1 MILLGAS
8 LKKMPALWI
17 ALRALVLI
25 GCFGLVAPETSQAQK
40 PPPSPISTLSEANA
54 WLRDSSNTSTVQG
67 HISGI
72 VIYRGADGEILIQEG
87 SQGMRVLLKPGMPT
101 PTIGDRVDIEASF
114 RFNSTDAEAPVSAI
128 AMKNLGPSSMPEPA
142 KPWLIEALNGK
153 NDRQWIEIEG
163 VVMQARLEGSTL
175 TLHMT
180 DQSGWALATVE
191 EWPSNLAW
199 TNGWGAHL
207 RLRGANIGRGNKAIR
222 IPSPAYVTWVRPG
235 AELPFTEPAANAVL
249 LRQQPKGSPTR
260 ARLVGMVL
268 SADSDSVFVRSGETA
283 LRASY
288 LQPFSPG
295 SINPAK
301 NELIPAPIPRLA
313 VGDFVELV
321 GSPLRTKPYLTL
333 NFSVFRLL
341 GSNSPPTAN
350 AARASTIADGTSA
363 NDFVRVSGRLLS
375 RQQITVNKTV
385 VETLKLEDDSHEFQ
399 ATLESNRGG
408 QLSSLKTD
416 DLIEITGLVTPIPG
430 DPNSFVIRM
439 SSASDA
445 RSLGLAPSVS
455 RSRLWRG
462 VGGVGALL
470 LMAVSW
476 IILLRRQVS
485 HHTNQLKLANEK
497 LQQEIEE
504 GRRADKVQRATYAIS
519 EAVHTAGD
527 LQSFYPQVHRIISG
541 LMPAHNFFLLL
552 HNPGLD
558 LHEYVYHVDQ
568 KDPWPAARRVSGGLV
583 GYILKS
589 GTALLADH
597 ASMTNKSNEWCL
609 VSGTPSAIWLGVPLS
624 LHGQTIGVMALQ
636 DYENPSAYGE
646 EEKIILTYVASQI
659 ALALERKRAEAA
671 LAASERELRQSEQ
684 RFRTAFYANPA
695 LMTVTRLDNG
705 RFVAANAAF
714 LQASGYTEQEVV
726 GKLARDLNIYA
737 NPEQRQEFVDLLRRD
752 GFVRD
757 REHQLQTK
765 SGHSITVLV
774 TGEVIQLDGEP
785 HTLSVG
791 IDISTRKKAEQD
803 MRRALAAE
811 RDLGELKSRFVSL
824 VSHEFRTPLG
834 ITMSAVELLRN
845 YLDRLPPAKLKEL
858 LEDIYSA
865 TLRMSGLME
874 QVLLLGRVEAG
885 KISFKASPIDVASLG
900 SKLVDE
906 MHSATHRRCPIH
918 LECEDDFA
926 GACAD
931 EALIRHIF
939 SNLLSNAVKYSPD
952 ASPVRFCIRR
962 QGAHGLFEVI
972 DQGIGIPEE
981 DHDRLFEAFHRA
993 SNVGQIS
1000 GTGLGL
1006 MIVKRCVDLHLGS
1019 IRFESVRSKGTRFA
1033 VTLPLFPSKA

>member
-1 MILLGAS
+1 MYLNEAS
-8 LKKMPALWI
+8 LKRLPAAGI
-17 ALRALVLI
+17 MLRALL
-25 GCFGLVAPETSQAQK
+25 LVAFLGVLPISSRAQK
-40 PPPSPISTLSEANA
+40 PPPSSINTLSEANT
-54 WLRDSSNTSTVQG
+54 WVRDSSNTSTIQG
-67 HISGI
+67 RVSGI
-72 VIYRGADGEILIQEG
+72 VIHQGSNGEIVIQDG
-87 SQGMRVLLKPGMPT
+87 TQGMRVLLKPDMPA
-101 PTIGDRVDIEASF
+101 PQIGDLVEIEASF
-114 RFNSTDAEAPVSAI
+114 QFNAADADAPISALTIKNQGRST
-128 AMKNLGPSSMPEPA
+128 MPEPA

-163 VVMQARLEGSTL
+163 VVMQARLQGTTL
-175 TLHMT
+175 TLHLT
-180 DQSGWALATVE
+180 DQSGWALATIE
-191 EWPSNLAW
+191 RWPSNIAF

-207 RLRGANIGRGNKAIR
+207 RLRGANIGRGDKSIQ
-222 IPSPAYVTWVRPG
+222 IPSPEHVTWLRPG
-235 AELPFTEPAANAVL
+235 VGTPFTEPAANAVL
-249 LRQQPKGSPTR
+249 LRQLAKGSPARTR
-260 ARLVGMVL
+260 LTGVVL
-268 SADSDSVFVRSGETA
+268 AVDGDSVFVRSGETA

-288 LQPFSPG
+288 LQPFSAG
-295 SINPAK
+295 SINPSL
-301 NELIPAPIPRLA
+301 NELIPGPIPRMLP
-313 VGDFVELV
+313 GDAVELV
-321 GSPLRTKPYLTL
+321 GSPLRTQPYLGL
-333 NFSVFRLL
+333 SFCVFRLL
-341 GSNSPPTAN
+341 GSNSPPTPN
-350 AARASTIADGTSA
+350 SARAYTIVNGASA
-363 NDFVRVSGRLLS
+363 NDFVRVSGRLIS
-375 RQQITVNKTV
+375 RQLITVNKTV
-385 VETLKLEDDSHEFQ
+385 VETLKLEDDAHDFQ
-399 ATLESNRGG
+399 ATLESSRGG
-408 QLSSLKTD
+408 QLSHLNID
-416 DLIEITGLVTPIPG
+416 DLIEVTGLVTPIPG
-430 DPNSFVIRM
+430 DPSSYVVRM
-439 SSASDA
+439 SGVTDA

-470 LMAVSW
+470 ILALSW

-485 HHTNQLKLANEK
+485 HHTTQLKLANEK
-497 LQQEIEE
+497 LHREIEE

-527 LQSFYPQVHRIISG
+527 LKSFYPQVHKIISG
-541 LMPAHNFFLLL
+541 LMPAQNFFLLL
-552 HNPGLD
+552 HNPALD

-568 KDPWPAARRVSGGLV
+568 KDAWPAARRVSGGLV

-589 GTALLADH
+589 GTALLADQ
-597 ASMTNKSNEWCL
+597 ASMTDKSKEWCL

-646 EEKIILTYVASQI
+646 EEKTILTYVASQI
-659 ALALERKRAEAA
+659 ALALGRKRAEAA
-671 LAASERELRQSEQ
+671 LAASEKELRQSEQ

-714 LQASGYTEQEVV
+714 LQASGYTEEEVV
-726 GKLARDLNIYA
+726 GKLAKDLNIYT

-765 SGHSITVLV
+765 TGQSITVLV

-791 IDISTRKKAEQD
+791 IDISTRKQAEQD
-803 MRRALAAE
+803 VRRALAAE

-845 YLDRLPPAKLKEL
+845 YLDRLPPTKVKEL

-885 KISFKASPIDVASLG
+885 KISFKASPIDLITLG
-900 SKLVDE
+900 SKLIDE
-906 MHSATHRRCPIH
+906 MHSATHRRCPIL
-918 LECEDDFA
+918 LECEDDFT

-931 EALIRHIF
+931 ESLIRHIF
-939 SNLLSNAVKYSPD
+939 SNLLSNAVKYSSD
-952 ASPVRFCIRR
+952 ASPVRFRIRR
-962 QGAHGLFEVI
+962 QGNQALFEVI

-981 DHDRLFEAFHRA
+981 DHERLFEAFHRA

-1019 IRFESVRSKGTRFA
+1019 IKFESARNKGTRFA
-1033 VTLPLFPSKA
+1033 VTLPLFPAKP